1 MDVRAPPARGALRD
15 VAVPPGGGGLRVRR
29 GRLARSC
36 HTAWFVLA
44 SVRVPETPALY
55 VAHIKQT

>member
-1 MDVRAPPARGALRD
+1 MEVKAPPARGALRD

-36 HTAWFVLA
+36 HTARFVLA
-44 SVRVPETPALY
+44 SVRVSESPALF
-55 VAHIKQT
+55 VAYLKQT